1 MNNLYE
7 ILDSAHGGEA
17 MAMLGREFG
26 LTPAQTQSAVMA
38 LLPAISTGLKQSTAT
53 PEGLGNL
60 FGMMGHQQ
68 DLQAMH
74 RRLYRLSVPSG
85 CCSSASFG
93 QASTQLA
100 SSHWRHITA
109 YVANSLSDS
118 TPSLSGW

>member
-1 MNNLYE
+1 MNSLYE

-60 FGMMGHQQ
+60 FGMMGQ
-68 DLQAMH
+68 H
-74 RRLYRLSVPSG
+74 RTYRRCMAIPRLPSRRTDAPPETTL
-85 CCSSASFG
+85 C
-93 QASTQLA
+93 
-100 SSHWRHITA
+100 R
-109 YVANSLSDS
+109 
-118 TPSLSGW
+118 